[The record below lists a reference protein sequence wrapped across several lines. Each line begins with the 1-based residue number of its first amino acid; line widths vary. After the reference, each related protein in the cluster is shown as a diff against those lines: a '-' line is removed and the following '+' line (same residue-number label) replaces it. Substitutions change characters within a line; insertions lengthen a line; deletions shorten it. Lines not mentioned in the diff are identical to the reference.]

1 MVLEY
6 PEFPAVMTTS
16 LRAPL
21 EERLVL
27 CGTAGRI
34 VVPRPHMA
42 EEVFLFDGSG
52 NCVETYRDTETVN
65 GFQYEIREVIDCIR
79 ARQTQS
85 NVVPHRDTKA

>member
-1 MVLEY
+1 MLEY

-42 EEVFLFDGSG
+42 EEAFLLTAAEIVWKHTEIQKQLTDFSMKSG
-52 NCVETYRDTETVN
+52 
-65 GFQYEIREVIDCIR
+65 
-79 ARQTQS
+79 
-85 NVVPHRDTKA
+85 K